1 MCYKHLLHHPHSRW
15 FFVSH
20 ASIFRNTKNSVVLNR
35 LKPINKKPGRK
46 LTQARREANA
56 RYNSKFV
63 EVKVR
68 MTPKHRTEVQEHAAS
83 MDESATQFI
92 NRAINETIERDCQN
106 KETK

>member
-1 MCYKHLLHHPHSRW
+1 MSDE
-15 FFVSH
+15 
-20 ASIFRNTKNSVVLNR
+20 
-35 LKPINKKPGRK
+35 NKKPGRK

-68 MTPKHRTEVQEHAAS
+68 MTPEHRTEVQEHAAS

-92 NRAINETIERDCQN
+92 NRAINETIERDRQN
-106 KETK
+106 KKEQ